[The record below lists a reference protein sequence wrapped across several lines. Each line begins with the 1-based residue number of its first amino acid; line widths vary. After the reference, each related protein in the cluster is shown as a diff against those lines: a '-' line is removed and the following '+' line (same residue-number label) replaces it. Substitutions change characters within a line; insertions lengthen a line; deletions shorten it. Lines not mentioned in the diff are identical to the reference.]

1 MIVVKAAPGL
11 DPDNI
16 LGKLLGP
23 DFEVVEYDPHR
34 PLIEQAAKAG
44 VLLLRDVPVTAAVM
58 DAAPNLKLLQRHG
71 QHVVGVDRAYA
82 RQKGIHVAR
91 APVVLS
97 AADKVVAEHALFL
110 MLALA
115 KRYPEGLAAIQA
127 RKLGSP
133 ITRTL
138 IGKTLG
144 MVGLG
149 KTGEELARLVAPFD
163 MRVIAVKR
171 SADPEL
177 ARKLGIE
184 IRPMAALDAMLAEA
198 DYVSIHLPLEPQ
210 TIKFMSAD
218 RMARMKPGGCLIN
231 IARGPI
237 VDQAA
242 LYDSLRSGHLGGA
255 GLDVFAQ
262 EPIDP
267 NDPLLG
273 LPNIV
278 VTPHVAGATEE
289 MQLRLAELSAANIRL
304 VAAGKPP
311 LHLLDDPA

>member
-23 DFEVVEYDPHR
+23 DFEVIDYDPAR
-34 PLIEQAAKAG
+34 PLRDQVAKAG
-44 VLLLRDVPVTAAVM
+44 VLLLRDVPVTAEVM

-71 QHVVGVDRAYA
+71 QHVVGVDLAYA
-82 RQKGIHVAR
+82 RKKGIHVAR

-115 KRYPEGLAAIQA
+115 KRYPEGLAAIRA
-127 RKLGSP
+127 RVLGRP
-133 ITRTL
+133 TTRTL

-149 KTGEELARLVAPFD
+149 KTGEELARLVMPFG

-171 SADPEL
+171 SADPDL
-177 ARKLGIE
+177 ARQLGIE
-184 IRPMAALDAMLAEA
+184 IRPMEALDAMLEQA
-198 DYVSIHLPLEPQ
+198 DYVSIHLPLEAQ
-210 TIKFMSAD
+210 TVKFLSAA
-218 RMARMKPGGCLIN
+218 RIARMKPGACLIN

-237 VDQAA
+237 VDQDA
-242 LYDSLRSGHLGGA
+242 LYDSLRLGHLGGA
-255 GLDVFAQ
+255 GLDVFAE

-267 NDPLLG
+267 DNPLLS

-278 VTPHVAGATEE
+278 VTPHIAGATEE
-289 MQLRLAELSAANIRL
+289 MQLRLAELSAENIRL
-304 VAAGKPP
+304 VAAGRPP
-311 LHLLDDPA
+311 LHLLDDSA